1 MPGLKAINFAKEK
14 VYDTLMAAT
23 DNHGPDVAIEA
34 VGFHY
39 CKSWLHTVEMALML
53 ETDPAEILNELIT
66 CVRKVRSQCYNYL
79 LMAWGRLSL
88 NKPGFVCVF
97 HFKAGINLNRS

>member
-66 CVRKVRSQCYNYL
+66 CVRKVRSPMQKL
-79 LMAWGRLSL
+79 LAYGL
-88 NKPGFVCVF
+88 G
-97 HFKAGINLNRS
+97 